1 MVKSELYRY
10 SLPSNK
16 TFINKTS
23 FRDNMANPSHI
34 IVPSGLLPVHS
45 FDLYGPLVDSEVL
58 AEHDIR
64 SFEQI
69 FRIEGISE
77 EQAVQII
84 SDYRALARGELWAT
98 GEKKL
103 PIVHALVGPLK
114 KYPELQPDYKAAL
127 QMDGLYVLS
136 EILTYGEG
144 ASVFTSL
151 HPEWLIKVL
160 PEDIGARIN
169 IYADRKTKPEA
180 FQKVYDAEM
189 SKGRRVVTHTADE
202 LPELEA
208 AVQSGLFSGNQGRL
222 IFVNRND
229 SINESLARSKGIDF
243 YVRDLRKVGYTQ
255 LTQK

>member
-10 SLPSNK
+10 SLTSNK
-16 TFINKTS
+16 TFINRAS
-23 FRDNMANPSHI
+23 YRNNMANQGQI

-45 FDLYGPLVDSEVL
+45 FDLYGPIVDSEAL
-58 AEHDIR
+58 GEQSIKF
-64 SFEQI
+64 FEQI
-69 FRIEGISE
+69 FKAEGISE

-98 GEKKL
+98 GELKL
-103 PIVHALVGPLK
+103 PIINAIESPLK
-114 KYPELQPDYKAAL
+114 KYPELQPDYHAAL
-127 QMDGLYVLS
+127 QMDGLCVLI

-151 HPEWLIKVL
+151 HPDWLIKVL
-160 PEDIGARIN
+160 PEDIGSRIN

-180 FQKVYDAEM
+180 FQRVYAAELAQN
-189 SKGRRVVTHTADE
+189 RRVVTHTADE

-208 AVQSGLFSGNQGRL
+208 AVQSGLFSGNNGRL

-229 SINESLARSKGIDF
+229 QVSESLARSRGIDF
-243 YVRDLRKVGYTQ
+243 YVQDLKKVSYTQ
-255 LTQK
+255 LVQK